1 MASHDAPRQPSAEEA
16 RALLAVL
23 DIQPPPDFAVQVL
36 ARVYALQAAR
46 ASAPVP
52 YTRSHAEPPP
62 SRGIRGAAWPGWP
75 RSRLLGLSL
84 VTGGLLVT
92 SAALLWCVS
101 IRTLPAGA
109 PAGAWSAS
117 MTVQEHVVSEEAPR
131 DGASGSPTSPQ
142 EVAAAVEPG
151 RQPILLAPSAV
162 RPTGVKAIWHARERP
177 RRFRRPLR
185 LRLCPSGAVRH
196 HSFPLRPSGQDGS
209 GAYAA
214 RRNARARACGSVD
227 ICQPEAWA
235 LPALCPAPRG
245 LVAQSAAPAPP
256 SMSAEPEPPQS

>member
-46 ASAPVP
+46 PSAPVP
-52 YTRSHAEPPP
+52 YTCSHAEPPP
-62 SRGIRGAAWPGWP
+62 SRGIRGVSWPGWP

-101 IRTLPAGA
+101 IRTLPPGA

-131 DGASGSPTSPQ
+131 DGAGGSPTSPQ

-151 RQPILLAPSAV
+151 CQPILLAPQRSEAHRSESNLACQGASTALPETPPASTLPVWSREAPQLSAEAQRPGRQRGV
-162 RPTGVKAIWHARERP
+162 RGKAKRSGKG
-177 RRFRRPLR
+177 LR
-185 LRLCPSGAVRH
+185 LSRH
-196 HSFPLRPSGQDGS
+196 M
-209 GAYAA
+209 
-214 RRNARARACGSVD
+214 
-227 ICQPEAWA
+227 
-235 LPALCPAPRG
+235 PA
-245 LVAQSAAPAPP
+245 
-256 SMSAEPEPPQS
+256 